1 MRQFIAAA
9 VLIISVSMAAPLYA
23 ISDLI
28 GGDMNFKGIVVAQG
42 CSIIPSSKNIAV
54 DFKEISTDILY
65 REGRS
70 SPEPFVIELQ
80 HCSTKVLNSITV
92 TFSGVENIN
101 LPGRLA
107 MTPLSTGSAKGIGIG
122 FEENDGTAILLN
134 KPSQVVIVTDSKMKL
149 NFKAFVE
156 GEPDA
161 LSNRTLQT
169 GAFRATANY
178 TLNYQ

>member
-9 VLIISVSMAAPLYA
+9 VLISSVSMTAPVFA
-23 ISDLI
+23 IGDLI
-28 GGDMNFKGIVVAQG
+28 GGDINFKGTVVAQG
-42 CSIIPSSKNIAV
+42 CSIVPSSKNIAV

-70 SPEPFVIELQ
+70 SPELFVIELQ
-80 HCSTKVLNSITV
+80 NCSSKVLNSITV
-92 TFSGVENIN
+92 TFSGAENIN

-107 MTPLSTGSAKGIGIG
+107 ITPLSTGSANGIGIG
-122 FEENDGTAILLN
+122 FEENDGTTILLN
-134 KPSQVVIVTDSKMKL
+134 EPSKVVTITDSKMNL

-161 LSNRTLQT
+161 LSKRALQT